1 MIIKRWREWRGSLR
15 RAGGWEEASLADP
28 EVRRLK
34 TLFAAARTPDDPR
47 ADARLWRS
55 LRAQIRSIDREE
67 VAASLNGVMASLGF
81 RFAGAAACALVLALG
96 LAWSQ
101 GPLSPSPAATGAQRA
116 SFVEAPEEALNGP
129 LQARSGDD
137 LLQFIAYAS
146 NR

>member
-1 MIIKRWREWRGSLR
+1 MIIKRWREWRESLR
-15 RAGGWEEASLADP
+15 RAEAWEGAADP
-28 EVRRLK
+28 EARRLK
-34 TLFAAARTPDDPR
+34 ALLAAARIPDDPR
-47 ADARLWRS
+47 AGARLWRS
-55 LRAQIRSIDREE
+55 LRAQIRSIDQEE
-67 VAASLNGVMASLGF
+67 VAASLNGAMASFGF
-81 RFAGAAACALVLALG
+81 RFAGAAACALALAIG

-101 GPLSPSPAATGAQRA
+101 GPLSSGSPATGTQLA

>member
-1 MIIKRWREWRGSLR
+1 MIIKRWREWRASLR
-15 RAGGWEEASLADP
+15 RAGEWEGAADP
-28 EVRRLK
+28 EARRLK
-34 TLFAAARTPDDPR
+34 ALLAAARTPDDPR
-47 ADARLWRS
+47 ADARLWRR
-55 LRAQIRSIDREE
+55 LRVRIRALEREG
-67 VAASLNGVMASLGF
+67 AATPLSGVMASLGF

-101 GPLSPSPAATGAQRA
+101 GPLAPVPAATGAQLA
-116 SFVEAPEEALNGP
+116 SFLEAPEEALSGP